1 MKKNMY
7 ALCIAGAMLAMSC
20 NGNKSDNGTL
30 ATTSDTIASSMTS
43 TTDNTSNKMATD
55 TINRPATN
63 NRPVRNP
70 DVVNFVQKAIPGG
83 TMEVEMGKM
92 AASQGQNQRVK
103 DFGNMLVKD
112 HTAAGDELK
121 GMAKANNINV
131 PADMTPEQKSYMDM
145 LMNKSGAA
153 FDKAYMDMMVSD
165 HKKDIAEYKKASTTL
180 TDDTYKAFAG
190 KTLPVLQRHLD
201 SAQAIKKNL

>member
-1 MKKNMY
+1 MY

-20 NGNKSDNGTL
+20 NGNKSDNGTI
-30 ATTSDTIASSMTS
+30 ATTSDTITSSMTS

-55 TINRPATN
+55 SINRPATN
-63 NRPVRNP
+63 SRPVRNP

-165 HKKDIAEYKKASTTL
+165 HKKDIAEYKKASTSL

-190 KTLPVLQRHLD
+190 KTLPVLQKHLD
-201 SAQAIKKNL
+201 SAQAIKKSL